1 MGLFY
6 WIICFPRST
15 LVYVLKSLVFTA
27 DHNRNRLSRQLSKT
41 ISQENKVQRLIKNKV
56 DAAVTTQAAIPG
68 SPWSYLSWGCWWSQL
83 AFKYKLFPSKTCP
96 LMVRS
101 PKFICLS
108 KTGWR
113 EMDCDWHFKSKLG
126 SAKQMIRIKQM
137 WTVYPKNKSGSSL
150 FSIKLVLYDILGM
163 HFVRIW

>member
-1 MGLFY
+1 MDLLSVENFLKLTLYLKERLVLFY
-6 WIICFPRST
+6 WIICFPRSA
-15 LVYVLKSLVFTA
+15 LVYVLKSMLYCGSQSKQIIHTTEQNHQSGEQNIKLIQSSCQRIPYVLPGL
-27 DHNRNRLSRQLSKT
+27 LSVAL
-41 ISQENKVQRLIKNKV
+41 KVL
-56 DAAVTTQAAIPG
+56 T
-68 SPWSYLSWGCWWSQL
+68 
-83 AFKYKLFPSKTCP
+83 FSKTCP

-137 WTVYPKNKSGSSL
+137 
-150 FSIKLVLYDILGM
+150 
-163 HFVRIW
+163 